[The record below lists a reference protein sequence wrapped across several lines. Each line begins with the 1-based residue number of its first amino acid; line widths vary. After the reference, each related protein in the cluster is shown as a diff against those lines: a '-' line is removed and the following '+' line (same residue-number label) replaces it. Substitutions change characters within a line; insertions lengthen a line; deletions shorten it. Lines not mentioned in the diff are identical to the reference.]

1 MCIVLIYRRV
11 SRINNKIGN
20 EGTMGLLSFTHLVLL
35 CLSDVSIKRLREYVY
50 PQTASNTHKDS
61 EPLVCIQHHMSQIYA
76 TLWLTVG
83 EFLLFVAVDRKN
95 TFDSIKSNISG
106 LQLSRWYW
114 SNSAVQHVS
123 TTIPCLSCSC
133 VCSYSSPFFILIYFD
148 SSFLGPYSLTAKGLL
163 LSLGRIWT
171 YGRSPP

>member
-35 CLSDVSIKRLREYVY
+35 CSSDVSIKRLREYVY

-106 LQLSRWYW
+106 LQLSR
-114 SNSAVQHVS
+114 
-123 TTIPCLSCSC
+123 
-133 VCSYSSPFFILIYFD
+133 
-148 SSFLGPYSLTAKGLL
+148 
-163 LSLGRIWT
+163 
-171 YGRSPP
+171 